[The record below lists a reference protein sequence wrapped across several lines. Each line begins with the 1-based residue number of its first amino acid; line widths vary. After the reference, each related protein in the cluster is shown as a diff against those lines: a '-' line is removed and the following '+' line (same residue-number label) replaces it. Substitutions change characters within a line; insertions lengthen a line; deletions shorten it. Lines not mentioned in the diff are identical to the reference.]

1 MPHMSAKRSQTLYPS
16 TYLEGHENHVTLV
29 LVFAALCEYY
39 ILLTARFDKGQG
51 DIAIAVDNVKFKGLG
66 GLLFAGPKHLLKV
79 IN

>member
-1 MPHMSAKRSQTLYPS
+1 MPHECQAFTDTVSIHILGGRK
-16 TYLEGHENHVTLV
+16 NHVTLV

-66 GLLFAGPKHLLKV
+66 GLLLAGPKHLLKV